1 MYGLGTVVPRLLN
14 YSILTFYYTR
24 LFSVR
29 EFGVITEL
37 YAYVAFLLVLL
48 TYGMETGY
56 FRFAQREKSDSVYSS
71 ILSSVFTT
79 SLLFVVI
86 IFILRYRI
94 ADILEYS
101 GNVQYITMLAAI
113 VAIDAFCAIPFARLR
128 KEERSV
134 KFSALKIINVLVT
147 IVCVVMFYVVLPRI
161 IEKYPIGMFMKL
173 RSDVTYVLLSN
184 LIASFITLL
193 LLVPEI
199 FKTNYKFNWNILKE
213 VLLYS
218 LPLLIAGLGGTVNE
232 TMDRVLLKQFI
243 PGKSEALY
251 ALGIY
256 GANYKIATLLVI
268 FIQMFRFAAEPFYF
282 NYYGNKDQKMVFGQ
296 IMRLFIM
303 VVIVLMMIIMLYLH
317 YIKYFIAS
325 KFHEGLII
333 VPIVIMSYFFY
344 GIFLNL
350 SIWYKLTKRTL
361 FGAVIT
367 LIGAAITIL
376 INVIYIPVYS
386 YMASAAA
393 HFIAYFV
400 MMVVTFIIGQRY
412 FAIDYK
418 VKRTMEYILVSIA
431 IFAFGYYVLDK
442 SVVADIIKGMLIV
455 SYGIYG
461 LMREKLISVKRI
473 LYAGKNS

>member
-1 MYGLGTVVPRLLN
+1 MGLKLN
-14 YSILTFYYTR
+14 DALIGFQAVHAARHDHVEYKQIGCMLSHK
-24 LFSVR
+24 
-29 EFGVITEL
+29 ITGIG
-37 YAYVAFLLVLL
+37 F
-48 TYGMETGY
+48 
-56 FRFAQREKSDSVYSS
+56 
-71 ILSSVFTT
+71 
-79 SLLFVVI
+79 SLL
-86 IFILRYRI
+86 
-94 ADILEYS
+94 AS
-101 GNVQYITMLAAI
+101 
-113 VAIDAFCAIPFARLR
+113 
-128 KEERSV
+128 
-134 KFSALKIINVLVT
+134 
-147 IVCVVMFYVVLPRI
+147 
-161 IEKYPIGMFMKL
+161 IGA
-173 RSDVTYVLLSN
+173 Y
-184 LIASFITLL
+184 
-193 LLVPEI
+193 
-199 FKTNYKFNWNILKE
+199 
-213 VLLYS
+213 
-218 LPLLIAGLGGTVNE
+218 
-232 TMDRVLLKQFI
+232 
-243 PGKSEALY
+243 
-251 ALGIY
+251 
-256 GANYKIATLLVI
+256 
-268 FIQMFRFAAEPFYF
+268 
-282 NYYGNKDQKMVFGQ
+282 
-296 IMRLFIM
+296 
-303 VVIVLMMIIMLYLH
+303 LMQT
-317 YIKYFIAS
+317 A
-325 KFHEGLII
+325 
-333 VPIVIMSYFFY
+333 YFFY